1 MPYIDSKVTI
11 NLTDTEME
19 HIKSELGKI
28 INDIPGKSEN
38 YLMIGFQD
46 NYPLFFKGKRLDF
59 GAFIEVKLFGGVTE
73 DYLNKVTQKIC
84 NLYSNELKIPQKA
97 IYVKFEEVDA
107 WGWNGKNF

>member
-38 YLMIGFQD
+38 Y
-46 NYPLFFKGKRLDF
+46 
-59 GAFIEVKLFGGVTE
+59 
-73 DYLNKVTQKIC
+73 
-84 NLYSNELKIPQKA
+84 
-97 IYVKFEEVDA
+97 
-107 WGWNGKNF
+107 